1 MKVTVVIRNEH
12 ENLKSMF
19 NKYKKPGPRNGTG
32 RRELFNDIRREILV
46 HSQMEVEIFYPALEG
61 TSSTTAANLINN
73 AIAEHRAI
81 DKQLQELSSMNPA
94 DRNFETG
101 MADLMDEVLRHFD
114 MEEEAIF
121 DEARQNLPEY
131 RLEELG
137 LEMEDRRKILTQLAA

>member
-137 LEMEDRRKILTQLAA
+137 LEMEDRRKILTPLAA

>member
-73 AIAEHRAI
+73 AVAEHRAI

-101 MADLMDEVLRHFD
+101 MTDLMDEVVRHID

-121 DEARQNLPEY
+121 DEARKNLPEF

-137 LEMEDRRKILTQLAA
+137 IEMEDRRKILSTLAA

>member
-61 TSSTTAANLINN
+61 TSSSTAANLINN
-73 AIAEHRAI
+73 AVAEHRAI
-81 DKQLQELSSMNPA
+81 DIQLQELSSMNPA

>member
-73 AIAEHRAI
+73 AVAEHRAI

-101 MADLMDEVLRHFD
+101 MTDLMDEVVRHID

-121 DEARQNLPEY
+121 DEARKNLPEY

>member
-101 MADLMDEVLRHFD
+101 MADLMDEVVRHID

-121 DEARQNLPEY
+121 DEARKNLPEY

>member
-1 MKVTVVIRNEH
+1 MKVTVLIRNEH

-32 RRELFNDIRREILV
+32 RREIFNEIRREILV

-61 TSSTTAANLINN
+61 TSSTTAASLINN
-73 AIAEHRAI
+73 AVAEHRSI

-101 MADLMDEVLRHFD
+101 MSDLMDEVLRHID
-114 MEEEAIF
+114 VEEEAIF
-121 DEARQNLPEY
+121 DEARKNLPEY

>member
-1 MKVTVVIRNEH
+1 MKVTVLIRNEH

-19 NKYKKPGPRNGTG
+19 NKYKKPGIRNGSG
-32 RRELFNDIRREILV
+32 RRELFNEIRREIMV

-61 TSSTTAANLINN
+61 TSSTTATNLINN
-73 AIAEHRAI
+73 AVADHRSI
-81 DKQLQELSSMNPA
+81 DKQLEELSSMNPG

-101 MADLMDEVLRHFD
+101 MDQMMDEVLRHID
-114 MEEEAIF
+114 KEEEEIF
-121 DEARQNLPEY
+121 DEARKNLPEY